1 MSQDLLNWMADWRE
15 VILAG
20 AGLVLL
26 VATMAVGFLKRSLLA
41 AFATLMFGALLWWGM
56 ANSSWLR
63 DRAGSDF
70 DAAPV
75 HVVIDVDIVEAQ

>member
-15 VILAG
+15 VILAA

-26 VATMAVGFLKRSLLA
+26 VATIAVGFIKRSLLA

-70 DAAPV
+70 DAAPANV
-75 HVVIDVDIVEAQ
+75 TIDVDVIEAR